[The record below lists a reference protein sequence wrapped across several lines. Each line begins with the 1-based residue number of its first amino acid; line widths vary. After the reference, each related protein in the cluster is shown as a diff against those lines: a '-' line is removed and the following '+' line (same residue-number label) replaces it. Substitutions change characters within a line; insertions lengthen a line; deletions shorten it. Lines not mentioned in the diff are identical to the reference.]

1 MLQSYLKD
9 SLFAKLFCY
18 LICAFLSIHFIGV
31 PAVLV
36 PDFDPVGNAG
46 ENDIVV
52 GSTLSLGSKV
62 QIQGKARGY
71 WYFEASFPVEIKD
84 ATGNIIASGIATAQS
99 EWMTEEFVPFSA
111 NIDLATPYSGPA
123 TIILKK
129 DNPSGEADK
138 DASLS
143 YPATL

>member
-1 MLQSYLKD
+1 MRAYPILVTLAVVVLIGFGFYMLKGTGAPSSSPYSYQ
-9 SLFAKLFCY
+9 
-18 LICAFLSIHFIGV
+18 
-31 PAVLV
+31 
-36 PDFDPVGNAG
+36 NAS

-71 WYFEASFPVEIKD
+71 WYFEASFPIEIKD
-84 ATGNIIASGIATAQS
+84 ATGNTIGNGIATAQS
-99 EWMTEEFVPFSA
+99 EWMTEEFVSFNA
-111 NIDLATPYSGPA
+111 DIDLTTSYSGPA

-129 DNPSGEADK
+129 DNPSGEPDK
-138 DASLS
+138 DASLT